1 MKTLFTAHATTIG
14 GRTGHTESDDK
25 LISMDLAFPGTG
37 KKGTNPEQL
46 FACGYSACF
55 GSAIDHVAKLQ
66 KLTTGEISVQAD
78 VSLNQD
84 EQTGF
89 SLAVTLNVTLPEL
102 SGAAAQKLV
111 EEAHKIC
118 PYSKATRGN
127 VDVKLTVNNTPVAKA
142 A

>member
-1 MKTLFTAHATTIG
+1 MKTLFTAHGTTTG

-25 LISMDLAFPGTG
+25 TISMDLASPGSG

-55 GSAIDHVAKLQ
+55 GSAIDHVAKSQ
-66 KLTTGEISVQAD
+66 KLTTGEITVKAD

-84 EQTGF
+84 EKEGF
-89 SLAVTLNVTLPEL
+89 SIAVTLNVTLPEL
-102 SGAAAQKLV
+102 DASAAKKLV
-111 EEAHKIC
+111 EEAHKVC

-127 VDVKLTVNNTPVAKA
+127 VEVKLVVNDSPIAKA